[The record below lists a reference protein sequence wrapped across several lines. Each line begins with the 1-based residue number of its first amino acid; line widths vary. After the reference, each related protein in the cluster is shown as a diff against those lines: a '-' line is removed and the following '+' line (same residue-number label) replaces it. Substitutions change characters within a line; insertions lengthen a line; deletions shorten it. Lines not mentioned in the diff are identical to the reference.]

1 MSNSTIDCEVSE
13 VTFQVA
19 LRTWLYAMAYT
30 SGRVHAMYMV
40 RYMLK
45 NIGFFGAHFMYITTY
60 MAMYMGLY
68 VTMYMYAE
76 TSQSLSQF
84 DRKCSQDKPLDA
96 AALALPL
103 NSRNLAIEVVT
114 SHFCEVTNRVLGRN
128 LATEMRK
135 PQGKTQF
142 ARLARLRFTML
153 TYSKINVH
161 AMYMYILLYAG
172 GKKITSQTS
181 LTSQIVKNPMFLAFS
196 YAPKCE
202 VTSQT
207 PFSVTSLTSQPAIGG

>member
-1 MSNSTIDCEVSE
+1 MSNSKAICEVSE
-13 VTFQVA
+13 VKFQVA
-19 LRTWLYAMAYT
+19 SRTSLYVMAYMQ
-30 SGRVHAMYMV
+30 GCVRAMYMGL
-40 RYMLK
+40 YMLK
-45 NIGFFGAHFMYITTY
+45 IVGFFGAHIMYITTY

-68 VTMYMYAE
+68 VTVYMYTK
-76 TSQSLSQF
+76 TSQSLSQIY
-84 DRKCSQDKPLDA
+84 RKHLQAKALDA
-96 AALALPL
+96 FALALPL
-103 NSRNLAIEVVT
+103 KTRNLAIEVVT
-114 SHFCEVTNRVLGRN
+114 SHFREVTNRVLGRN

-172 GKKITSQTS
+172 VKKITSQTS
-181 LTSQIVKNPMFLAFS
+181 LTSQIVKNPMFLAFF

-207 PFSVTSLTSQPAIGG
+207 PFSVTSLTSQSVTGG